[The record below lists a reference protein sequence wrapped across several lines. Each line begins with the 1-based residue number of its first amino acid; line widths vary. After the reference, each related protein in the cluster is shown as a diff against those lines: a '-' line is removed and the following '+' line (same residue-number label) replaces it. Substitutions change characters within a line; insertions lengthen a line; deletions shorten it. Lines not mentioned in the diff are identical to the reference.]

1 MSFEFALSEELKA
14 EIIVLA
20 KKDKTITEAI
30 NKKIKQ
36 IIQSD
41 EFTIDH
47 YKNLKHDLSEYKRV
61 HIMKSFVLLFKVY
74 KEKNFI
80 LFVKFGH
87 HDEIYEM
94 KRWHMEYKTYK
105 EQEKS
110 KNNAKHGN
118 LFACNSE
125 WRNLKQKKTIFL
137 KLSKTIK

>member
-1 MSFEFALSEELKA
+1 MPFEFSLSEELKA

-20 KKDKTITEAI
+20 KKDKIITEAI

-47 YKNLKHDLSEYKRV
+47 YKNLRHDLSEYKRV

-80 LFVKFGH
+80 LFGKFGH
-87 HDEIYEM
+87 HDEIY
-94 KRWHMEYKTYK
+94 KR
-105 EQEKS
+105 
-110 KNNAKHGN
+110 
-118 LFACNSE
+118 
-125 WRNLKQKKTIFL
+125 KK
-137 KLSKTIK
+137 